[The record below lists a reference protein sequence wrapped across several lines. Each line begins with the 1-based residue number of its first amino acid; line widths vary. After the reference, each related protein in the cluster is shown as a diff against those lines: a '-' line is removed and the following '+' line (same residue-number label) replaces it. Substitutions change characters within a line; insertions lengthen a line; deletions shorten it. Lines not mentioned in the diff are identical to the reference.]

1 MSDLS
6 LSETMAVLE
15 PHLEDID
22 ACLRRGFERYGEYP
36 PEIVADHGHRSTTCC
51 IYDHQLMLARKIL
64 DPKPGISI
72 IHVKGLEVINFY
84 DRVLMRFKKVNSAGR
99 GRNLQTEQQKIFD
112 RQLSLPGLPPKAT
125 RVVAGYNTILFGTA
139 IRKVLIS
146 CPLGRTNLW
155 CVQVVL
161 TEEAKWVDIT
171 PERFPGT
178 EGFRRYKKNTG
189 TDDAGRQV

>member
-6 LSETMAVLE
+6 LAQTMTVLE

-36 PEIVADHGHRSTTCC
+36 PEIAADHSHRSTTCC
-51 IYDHQLMLARKIL
+51 IYDHQLMFARKIL
-64 DPKPGISI
+64 DLKQGVSI
-72 IHVKGLEVINFY
+72 IHVKGLEVINFN
-84 DRVLMRFKKVNSAGR
+84 DQVFMRFKKVNSAGR
-99 GRNLQTEQQKIFD
+99 GRNLQTKQQKIFD
-112 RQLSLPGLPPKAT
+112 RQLTLPELPPRAT

-161 TEEAKWVDIT
+161 SEEARWVDIT
-171 PERFPGT
+171 PQRFDGT
-178 EGFRRYKKNTG
+178 EGFRSYEEGTG
-189 TDDAGRQV
+189 TRDAGS